1 VFFLLP
7 GASAPGPGSFALRA
21 RGAEIKNLTTEARRR
36 GELPNARTKN
46 VNIYEIYV
54 DIILTFLYKYFMADE
69 TAMKMY
75 ESARERLKELLR
87 QETEIKDQISHWG
100 PIVEQ
105 LARLTGEPV
114 DSDIASRINE
124 LKQDEASA
132 QGAGQ
137 EMGLTEAIRWVFRQ
151 PLLLPLTPTQV
162 RDRMAEMGYDL
173 GKYKHVMPPI
183 HNTLKRMKEAGEIKE
198 VDGIGGIGRAY
209 VSAK

>member
-1 VFFLLP
+1 
-7 GASAPGPGSFALRA
+7 
-21 RGAEIKNLTTEARRR
+21 
-36 GELPNARTKN
+36 
-46 VNIYEIYV
+46 
-54 DIILTFLYKYFMADE
+54 MADE

-87 QETEIKDQISHWG
+87 QEIEIKDQITHWG
-100 PIVEQ
+100 PVVEQ
-105 LARLTGEPV
+105 LARLTGETV
-114 DSDIASRINE
+114 DPDIASRINQ

-173 GKYKHVMPPI
+173 SKYKHEMPPI
-183 HNTLKRMKEAGEIKE
+183 HNTLKRMKEAGEVRE
-198 VDGIGGIGRAY
+198 VEGLGGIGRAF
-209 VSAK
+209 VSARQGT